1 MSRRLPGDVSRRIIM
16 SLWFVGV
23 VSLAITS
30 PRDRRISLI
39 LLAVFGG
46 VMLLNYLARK
56 NPDAAW
62 VYWLWGWEMGPR
74 TNAPTMSR
82 YDLRRSGVRFLLYA
96 LVLLGLLIA
105 TGHFGFRGAQDSM
118 VALALLF
125 VLSLGF
131 LMCTAAGLYLLIRGV
146 LKKGL

>member
-1 MSRRLPGDVSRRIIM
+1 MLRRIVT
-16 SLWFVGV
+16 SLWLVGV

-30 PRDRRISLI
+30 PRDQVGSLI

-46 VMLLNYLARK
+46 VVLLDSLARK
-56 NPDAAW
+56 NPEAAW
-62 VYWLWGWEMGPR
+62 VYWLWGWEIGPR
-74 TNAPTMSR
+74 TNVPTMSR
-82 YDLRRSGVRFLLYA
+82 ADLYRSGVKFLFWA
-96 LVLLGLLIA
+96 LVLFGLLIA

-125 VLSLGF
+125 VFSLGF
-131 LMCTAAGLYLLIRGV
+131 LICTAAGLYLLIRRV